1 MNMPKIAVNGT
12 QLYYTDSG
20 NTDAETIVFSHGF
33 LFSHQMYEAQIAH
46 LQDRYRCVAYDHRGQ
61 GESDV
66 QKTGYDIDSITND
79 AVAFIKAL
87 DLAPCH
93 FVGLSMGGFVGLRLA
108 IQHPEL
114 LRALILIDSSSEA
127 EPFFKHFQY
136 RMLAVIAQLVG
147 TSPVVDRIMKIMFG
161 KTYLADSNRAEERKH
176 WRDHLASLNVT
187 GVTRALE
194 GAAGR
199 GSVYESLNRINLP
212 TLILVG
218 EEDVALP
225 MEKSRRMHEQ
235 IPDSQLI
242 VIPNAGHSPTIE
254 NPTAINQALDP
265 FLGTLGHD

>member
-1 MNMPKIAVNGT
+1 MPTVAVNGT

-33 LFSHQMYEAQIAH
+33 LFNHQMYDAQIAH
-46 LQDRYRCVAYDHRGQ
+46 LHDRYRCVAYDHRGQ
-61 GESDV
+61 GESELP
-66 QKTGYDIDSITND
+66 QTGYDIDSITND
-79 AVAFIKAL
+79 AVALIKEL

-108 IQHPEL
+108 IHHPEL
-114 LRALILIDSSSEA
+114 LRSLILIDSSSDA
-127 EPFFKHFQY
+127 EPFFKHLQY
-136 RMLAVIAQLVG
+136 RLLAVIAQLVG
-147 TSPVVDRIMKIMFG
+147 TGPVVDRIMKIMFG
-161 KTYLADSNRAEERKH
+161 TTFLADSNRAEERKH
-176 WRDHLASLNVT
+176 WRDYLASLNVT
-187 GVTRALE
+187 GISRALE

-225 MEKSRRMHEQ
+225 LEKSRRMNQQ

-242 VIPNAGHSPTIE
+242 VIPKAGHTPTIE
-254 NPTAINQALDP
+254 NPNPINQALEQ
-265 FLGTLGHD
+265 FLGTLSHA